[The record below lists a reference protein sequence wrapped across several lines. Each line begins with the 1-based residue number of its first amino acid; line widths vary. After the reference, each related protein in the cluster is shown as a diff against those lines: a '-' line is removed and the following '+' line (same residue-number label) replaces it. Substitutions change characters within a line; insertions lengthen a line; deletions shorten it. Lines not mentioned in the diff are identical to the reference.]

1 MANIQNQ
8 SITASFFPDAVFNDL
23 SQFILDYKG
32 TTQVNKIV
40 DAIPQQDTIAF
51 IDEFLDRLN
60 IKVIIDDAELKK
72 IPTKGA
78 FIMVANHPFGILD
91 GMLALKI
98 MKSVR
103 PDFKLVDESIIK
115 KMDALK
121 DDVIAMHP
129 IEKELGIPLSFGGS
143 NEIFNALENEQ
154 PIGFFPA
161 GEISSYQIESR
172 KIEDT
177 IWNNQVMK
185 IISVAEVPVIPLYFE
200 GNNSLLF
207 HFIGMM
213 FSGLKHAK
221 LPSEILNKKD
231 SFIKV
236 RIGSPVPQKQIRQFE
251 TSSKLSRFLRAK
263 TYGLANTVKVKKFY
277 LPVLKK
283 KLDIQQDINAPI
295 AKEVIVAEIE
305 NLKLNGNLLLSQQN
319 FDVFIADVKDIPNAI
334 NEIGR
339 LREITF
345 REVGEGTG
353 LKLDLDEYDLYYKQ
367 LILWDNEQQKI
378 AGGYRIGMGD
388 YIIEHYG
395 LKGFYT
401 RSLFKMD
408 KQLLPIFRQSAELG
422 RSYIPREYQ
431 QKRLP
436 LFLLWRGILAFLMR
450 NQQCR
455 YLFGPVSISNK
466 YSNISKNLI
475 IEFIKKNH
483 FDESIAQFV
492 KPRKKFKAEI
502 KNLDIDILVESAAD
516 DIKLIDKYIQD
527 FDPEMNGVP
536 VLLKKYLNQNAKIVG
551 FNIDPKF
558 SDALDGLMFLDLKEV
573 PLDTL
578 DGLK

>member
-1 MANIQNQ
+1 
-8 SITASFFPDAVFNDL
+8 
-23 SQFILDYKG
+23 
-32 TTQVNKIV
+32 
-40 DAIPQQDTIAF
+40 
-51 IDEFLDRLN
+51 
-60 IKVIIDDAELKK
+60 
-72 IPTKGA
+72 
-78 FIMVANHPFGILD
+78 
-91 GMLALKI
+91 
-98 MKSVR
+98 
-103 PDFKLVDESIIK
+103 
-115 KMDALK
+115 
-121 DDVIAMHP
+121 
-129 IEKELGIPLSFGGS
+129 
-143 NEIFNALENEQ
+143 
-154 PIGFFPA
+154 
-161 GEISSYQIESR
+161 
-172 KIEDT
+172 
-177 IWNNQVMK
+177 
-185 IISVAEVPVIPLYFE
+185 
-200 GNNSLLF
+200 
-207 HFIGMM
+207 
-213 FSGLKHAK
+213 
-221 LPSEILNKKD
+221 
-231 SFIKV
+231 
-236 RIGSPVPQKQIRQFE
+236 
-251 TSSKLSRFLRAK
+251 
-263 TYGLANTVKVKKFY
+263 
-277 LPVLKK
+277 
-283 KLDIQQDINAPI
+283 
-295 AKEVIVAEIE
+295 
-305 NLKLNGNLLLSQQN
+305 
-319 FDVFIADVKDIPNAI
+319 
-334 NEIGR
+334 
-339 LREITF
+339 
-345 REVGEGTG
+345 VGEGTG

-395 LKGFYT
+395 VKGFYT

-536 VLLKKYLNQNAKIVG
+536 ILLKKYLNQNAKIVG